1 MGTSRRKGLAFVA
14 AVVIAAVA
22 GGVGWM
28 AGSASGRVGQSPSSA
43 ASTPSQ
49 AASSPAGSKLPPGV
63 SPLPDAP
70 SPVPE
75 AVSAEQAKTFTALQC
90 QARQFNGTLALAVT
104 FSQPVDRQADLRQ
117 WVQVRDAG
125 RVSRDSDEPPVEGSA
140 PETPTESGAID
151 AQLRQS
157 SKPVAGSWVVG
168 DDARVVYFPYVQP
181 DRRYLV
187 QFGEGLKGGQGKSVL
202 AAASHCD
209 MATEVMPAAFYF
221 ASKGV
226 VLPAGQ
232 NGGLPVATVNVA
244 EVDVQF
250 LRIDPAQMPD
260 FFETILG
267 VPAPRDASDS
277 MQDTSSADDD
287 GEGQDYED
295 GGYSDSKSLK
305 GLVGIYDLD
314 RLRRLSKS
322 VFQGRFMTDPTPD
335 RRNVTFLPV
344 ERIEAL
350 KAPGIYVAVMTQPGR
365 FQYESQVTY
374 FYVSDIGLHAR
385 RYENAIDAFMV
396 SLTTGQPQ
404 TDVDAELVD
413 ATGKVLAQ
421 GRTNANGHVHFDGRF
436 DGARVLRAVR
446 GKEMTVLALGEP
458 ALDLSEFDVGGLP
471 STENKLFV
479 YAGRNLYRPGETF
492 SVSVLARDPDGKAG
506 ASVPLTATIKR
517 ADGRTVRTA
526 LWQPVAGVPGY
537 SEQQI
542 VLPDDAQTGAWRL
555 ELRVDP
561 AQRQPDVAWTFQVE
575 EFLPE
580 RMKLTLNAPDP
591 VPAAAQAFSIA
602 VQGDYLYGA
611 PAAGN
616 RLLST
621 LQTRR
626 DRMALPNQWPGF
638 VFGDVDDDSRKSF
651 RELEEQTLDDTGAAE
666 LDVAPDLD
674 GVRSPMKVR
683 LSASLLESGGR
694 PIVRSLERTIWPADT
709 MIAVRPLFEKDVT
722 REGAPANFEFIRVN
736 QQGELA
742 PVSGAKLK
750 LFKEKREYYWRFD
763 DQRGWNSGYT
773 ESEDLLE
780 TRELDL
786 KGRLPVTLPV
796 NWGRYRI
803 EVEDPATG
811 AVLRYRFYAGWDAQD
826 AETLGNRPDRVQMQL
841 SGTPATPG
849 EKIRL
854 KLTPPHDG
862 QALITVEGGSQLWSK
877 WVPAQASGTEVEI
890 PLDAAWRRQ
899 DLYVTAVVFRPGNQG
914 DRVTPARAVGMAY
927 IPMANDKR
935 RLDVALDAPAKVLPD
950 TRAQAQV
957 TVKGAQPGQQVYV
970 TVSAVDVG
978 ILNINRYAT
987 PDPFGYFFG
996 KHRYTPELLDM
1007 YGKLIEKM
1015 TGVAG
1020 RLRWGGDADQR
1031 GDSRS
1036 LPKKVKLVD
1045 IFSGLVKLDDQGRAT
1060 VALAIPDFN
1069 GTLRLMAVA
1078 FDDQRYGNAE
1088 REMQVAAPVIA
1099 ELSTPRFIT
1108 PGDEAAIALDVTNM
1122 SGVAREVTID
1132 LQADA
1137 PLRIAD
1143 GRRTIKLADKQRT
1156 ILRFVA
1162 TGTGGYGPGLIKL
1175 GVDAAAV
1182 KDASGKASPAYK
1194 VVRESILQVQAPYA
1208 QTRKVEQVRIAP
1220 GETFTVPPDWT
1231 ASLLPETTTM
1241 SVALSSSL
1249 PFDVPRLVRDLLTY
1263 PYGCTEQTISAAMPW
1278 LLIDDKTAEQY
1289 KLKIKGDIATQ
1300 RQTRVAGAIS
1310 RLAGMR
1316 NGAGAY
1322 SLWGS
1327 GERDV
1332 WITTYATSF
1341 LQSARAAG
1349 FAVPDRDL
1357 DVSRQ
1362 WLLTTLQRSHDSFGT
1377 WSNDLRRQMRQ
1388 GAVPASGANVL
1399 RNDHQRFAGLAG
1411 AAWVLARDGRA
1422 PLSTVRV
1429 LFDGYAERARSPL
1442 PLVHLAVAFKLLG
1455 DAPRAQKAAELAMT
1469 RDYGV
1474 ARSGSGRVDE
1484 WLGDYGSPVRD
1495 LAMSY
1500 ALLTE
1505 HDLAPQRREAL
1516 LPLLATRLSGRTYFS
1531 TQEQLALILAAQA
1544 TGSGDKPWQVQLQAA
1559 ATDRTIA
1566 GKDTEALSLPA
1577 QGASPARITNTGQ
1590 AAVFASFDVQGTADR
1605 APVADRRTVD
1615 IQRTWYRPDG
1625 RAWDG
1630 GALRTGDMMV
1640 VHLRAKSRALMP
1652 DALIVDQ
1659 VPAGMEVENM
1669 NLSQGPGM
1677 DDWKIAGKVVAQAM
1691 TDTRISHTEFRDDR
1705 YVAAVRLGEGDV
1717 DVFYMVRVVT
1727 PGRFAV
1733 PATTVEAM
1741 YRPELRATGD
1751 TWRDIDI
1758 RDREAAKP

>member
-1 MGTSRRKGLAFVA
+1 MATGSRKGPALAA
-14 AVVIAAVA
+14 AVAIAVVA
-22 GGVGWM
+22 GGVGWF
-28 AGSASGRVGQSPSSA
+28 AGSSAGRSAPSVEPG
-43 ASTPSQ
+43 STP
-49 AASSPAGSKLPPGV
+49 AAQSSPAGAKDNGALPPGV
-63 SPLPDAP
+63 SALPKAQQPAP
-70 SPVPE
+70 EP
-75 AVSAEQAKTFTALQC
+75 VSAEQAKTFAALQC
-90 QARQFNGTLALAVT
+90 QPRQFNGTLALAVT
-104 FSQPVDRQADLRQ
+104 FSQPVDRKSDLRQ

-125 RVSRDSDEPPVEGSA
+125 SVRRDGDEPPQEGSA
-140 PETPTESGAID
+140 PPVDVSAGAMD
-151 AQLRQS
+151 DKVRDS
-157 SKPVAGSWVVG
+157 SKPFAGGWVVG
-168 DDARVVYFPYVQP
+168 EDARVVYFPYVQP

-187 QFGEGLKGGQGKSVL
+187 QFDEGLVGGQNKATLG
-202 AAASHCD
+202 AASHCD
-209 MATEVMPAAFYF
+209 IATDVMPASFYF

-232 NGGLPVATVNVA
+232 NGGLPVATVNVS

-250 LRIDPAQMPD
+250 LRVDPAQMPD
-260 FFETILG
+260 FFTNILG
-267 VPAPRDASDS
+267 VPATREVSTENAASDDDS
-277 MQDTSSADDD
+277 DQYDDD
-287 GEGQDYED
+287 GYYGNR
-295 GGYSDSKSLK
+295 SLK

-314 RLRRLSKS
+314 RLRRLSTS

-344 ERIEAL
+344 ERIDAL

-385 RYENAIDAFMV
+385 RYENAVDAFMV
-396 SLTTGQPQ
+396 SLTSGQPQ

-413 ATGKVLAQ
+413 GTGRILARARSDAT
-421 GRTNANGHVHFDGRF
+421 GHVHFDGRF
-436 DGARVLRAVR
+436 ESARLLRAVR
-446 GKEMTVLALGEP
+446 GQEMTVLALGEP

-492 SVSVLARDPDGKAG
+492 SVSVLARDPDGKVAAG
-506 ASVPLTATIKR
+506 APLTATIKR

-526 LWQPVAGVPGY
+526 LWQPVDGVAGY
-537 SEQQI
+537 LEQQI
-542 VLPDDAQTGAWRL
+542 VLPDDAQTGTWRL

-561 AQRQPDVAWTFQVE
+561 AQRRPDSAWTFQVE

-580 RMKLTLNAPDP
+580 RMKLALDSPDP
-591 VPAAAQAFSIA
+591 LPAAVDEFTVK

-616 RLLST
+616 RLLTSV
-621 LQTRR
+621 QTRR
-626 DRMALPNQWPGF
+626 DRVALPGQWPGF
-638 VFGDVDDDSRKSF
+638 VFGDVADDDRKAF
-651 RELEEQTLDDTGAAE
+651 RELPEQTLDESGAVELEVATE
-666 LDVAPDLD
+666 LDGA
-674 GVRSPMKVR
+674 RSPMMLR

-694 PIVRSLERTIWPADT
+694 PIVRSLERSIWPVDT

-722 REGAPANFEFIRVN
+722 REGAPASFEFIRVN
-736 QQGELA
+736 RQGELA
-742 PVSGAKLK
+742 PVAGAKLK
-750 LFKEKREYYWRFD
+750 LFKEKRQYYWRFD

-780 TRELDL
+780 TRTLDL
-786 KGRLPVTLPV
+786 KERTALSLPVD
-796 NWGRYRI
+796 WGRYRV
-803 EVEDPATG
+803 EVEDPDTG
-811 AVLRYRFYAGWDAQD
+811 ATLRYRFYAGWDAQD

-841 SGTPATPG
+841 SGTPAKPG
-849 EKIRL
+849 DTLRVT
-854 KLTPPHDG
+854 LTPPHDG
-862 QALITVEGGSQLWSK
+862 QALVTVEGNKQLWSK
-877 WVPAQASGTEVEI
+877 WVSAKASGTEVEI
-890 PLDAAWRRQ
+890 PLDASWRRQ
-899 DLYVTAVVFRPGNQG
+899 DLYETAVVFRPGNQG
-914 DRVTPARAVGMAY
+914 DRVTPARAVGMTY
-927 IPMANDKR
+927 IPMNNDAR
-935 RLDVALDAPAKVLPD
+935 RLDVTLDAPAKVLPD
-950 TRAQAQV
+950 TRTQAQV
-957 TVKGAQPGQQVYV
+957 AVKGVQPGQQVYL

-1015 TGVAG
+1015 PGVAG

-1045 IFSGLVKLDDQGRAT
+1045 IFSGLVKLDDQGRAN
-1060 VALAIPDFN
+1060 VPLAIPDFN

-1099 ELSTPRFIT
+1099 ELSTPRFLT
-1108 PGDEAAIALDVTNM
+1108 PGDQAAIALDVTNM
-1122 SGVAREVTID
+1122 SGVDREITID
-1132 LQADA
+1132 LQAEA
-1137 PLRIAD
+1137 PLRIVD
-1143 GRRTIKLADKQRT
+1143 GKRSVKLADKQRT

-1162 TGTGGYGPGLIKL
+1162 TGTGGYGAGLIKL
-1175 GVDAAAV
+1175 GVDAPAV
-1182 KDASGKASPAYK
+1182 ASATGKQTPAYK
-1194 VVRESILQVQAPYA
+1194 VTRESILQLQAPYA

-1220 GETFTVPPDWT
+1220 GETFSIPPEWT
-1231 ASLLPETTTM
+1231 AGLLPSTA
-1241 SVALSSSL
+1241 SVSMALSSSL

-1289 KLKIKGDIATQ
+1289 QLKLNGDIATQ
-1300 RQTRVAGAIS
+1300 RKTRVNSAIS

-1316 NGAGAY
+1316 NSAGAY

-1332 WITTYATSF
+1332 WITTYASSF

-1349 FAVPDRDL
+1349 YSVADRDL
-1357 DVSRQ
+1357 DVSTQ
-1362 WLLTTLQRSHDSFGT
+1362 WLLTTLQRSHESFGT
-1377 WSNDLRRQMRQ
+1377 WSTELRRQVRQ
-1388 GAVPASGANVL
+1388 GAVSSSGASVL
-1399 RNDHQRFAGLAG
+1399 RRDHQRFAGLA
-1411 AAWVLARDGRA
+1411 AAAMVLARDGRA
-1422 PLSTVRV
+1422 PLSTVRT
-1429 LFDGYAERARSPL
+1429 LFDGYAERSRSPL

-1455 DAPRAQKAAELAMT
+1455 DAPRAEKAAEMAMT
-1469 RDYGV
+1469 RDYGMG
-1474 ARSGSGRVDE
+1474 RSDSGRVDE
-1484 WLGDYGSPVRD
+1484 WLGDYGSSVRD

-1505 HDLAPQRREAL
+1505 HGLVPQRREAL
-1516 LPLLATRLSGRTYFS
+1516 LPLLSSRLNGRSYFS
-1531 TQEQLALILAAQA
+1531 TQEQLSLILAAQA
-1544 TGSGDKPWQVQLQAA
+1544 TGSGDKPWQVQWQSSQGV
-1559 ATDRTIA
+1559 RTLA
-1566 GKDTEALSLPA
+1566 GKDTEAVSLPSETLSSTQIA
-1577 QGASPARITNTGQ
+1577 NTGQ
-1590 AAVFASFDVQGTADR
+1590 NAIFASFNVSGTAVR
-1605 APVADRRTVD
+1605 PPAVDRRTVD
-1615 IQRTWYRPDG
+1615 IQRTWYHPDG
-1625 RAWDG
+1625 RAWNG

-1640 VHLRAKSRALMP
+1640 VHLRAKSRVLMP

-1659 VPAGMEVENM
+1659 VPAGLEVENL

-1677 DDWKIAGKVVAQAM
+1677 RDWKIAGKDVAQAM
-1691 TDTRISHTEFRDDR
+1691 QDSRVSHTEFRDDR
-1705 YVAAVRLGEGDV
+1705 FVAAVRLGEGDV

-1758 RDREAAKP
+1758 RDRDAARP